1 MNSAIREVVNHGASA
16 KKIVEVLRQDRLYP
30 HPELLVTFIG
40 NHDMTRFLTDA
51 GGSTAKLKLGFSL
64 LATLRGIPQ
73 IYSGDEI
80 AMPGG
85 EDPDNRRDFPGGFPG
100 DPHDAF
106 TQAGRTPE
114 EQDVYAH
121 VQGLLK
127 LRREH
132 PALREGEQRHVVVT
146 DDYYIFTRETTGERL
161 LVVFY
166 KGESAKSITVDLT
179 DTSIANAKGFA
190 PLNAAPAASLDGT
203 TSASATGPANACRLP
218 ID

>member
-1 MNSAIREVVNHGASA
+1 MD
-16 KKIVEVLRQDRLYP
+16 VLRQDRLYP

-40 NHDMTRFLTDA
+40 NHDMKRFLTDA

-85 EDPDNRRDFPGGFPG
+85 EDPDNRHDFPGGFPG
-100 DPHDAF
+100 DQHNAF

-132 PALREGEQRHVVVT
+132 PALRVGEQKHVVVT
-146 DDYYIFTRETTGERL
+146 DDYYVFTRETKGERL
-161 LVVFY
+161 MVVFY
-166 KGESAKSITVDLT
+166 KGDAAKNVDRRPGRYL
-179 DTSIANAKGFA
+179 DRQREGFH
-190 PLNAAPAASLDGT
+190 AAELGARTAHLQGT
-203 TSASATGPANACRLP
+203 QVCSCNWLP
-218 ID
+218 QSVAIYKVE